1 MPSTFLQ
8 GTIVGFFDGR
18 APGGKNAVWKLTV
31 HFEMP
36 SNGAEVELKRGS
48 STYLPNAEARAAVAS
63 AAAAATA
70 DAATDDDDIAPAP
83 RVSLSPAPLIAAP
96 ADDDIEIVLPPPPPP
111 AKTKTKRKR
120 KKAASHDDASTATPP
135 PPTAPAVK
143 KSKASTKKKK
153 ASVSIDLREHPV
165 WVVPTD
171 GKKHRVVAIAHEQ
184 KWVAGV
190 TATITGDVANEHTT
204 IHQCHGM
211 SSEQYRWML
220 VDDFVDNINEYRA
233 RTFVPGG
240 HLEAD
245 ESMIRWYGV
254 GGSFVEAGIPHY
266 AAIERKPDN
275 GAEIQNLA
283 DVASGI
289 MLRLKIVKSAAEEE
303 AIAAASAANKDNDE
317 DVAADE
323 GGKGTR
329 VLWSCGR
336 LVTADAYFAS
346 VEAAVTMKEAGLV
359 FIGNVKQCS
368 RRFPME
374 VLGNATLP
382 KRGCR
387 SVLASINDDT
397 ARRNSSQLPVDR
409 NRDHRGPQPK
419 AIARITSGAGT
430 IDRHNRIRADELR
443 LDRNLGTKHWD
454 KRFNLGVLGII
465 CVDTY
470 LFFQQVVSANNR
482 TMSCLEFFGRLADE
496 LVDNPGGFVRAAADP
511 GAGGNAHRG
520 DN

>member
-1 MPSTFLQ
+1 
-8 GTIVGFFDGR
+8 
-18 APGGKNAVWKLTV
+18 
-31 HFEMP
+31 
-36 SNGAEVELKRGS
+36 
-48 STYLPNAEARAAVAS
+48 
-63 AAAAATA
+63 
-70 DAATDDDDIAPAP
+70 
-83 RVSLSPAPLIAAP
+83 
-96 ADDDIEIVLPPPPPP
+96 
-111 AKTKTKRKR
+111 
-120 KKAASHDDASTATPP
+120 
-135 PPTAPAVK
+135 
-143 KSKASTKKKK
+143 
-153 ASVSIDLREHPV
+153 
-165 WVVPTD
+165 
-171 GKKHRVVAIAHEQ
+171 
-184 KWVAGV
+184 
-190 TATITGDVANEHTT
+190 
-204 IHQCHGM
+204 M

-220 VDDFVDNINEYRA
+220 VDNFVDNINEYRA

-245 ESMIRWYGV
+245 ESIIHWYGV
-254 GGSFVEAGIPHY
+254 RGSFVDAGIPHY

-303 AIAAASAANKDNDE
+303 AIAAAAAADEDNDE
-317 DVAADE
+317 EVAADE
-323 GGKGTR
+323 GGKGTQ
-329 VLWSCGR
+329 VLSELVAPWRDSGR

-346 VEAAVTMKEAGLV
+346 VEAAVKMKEAGLH

-397 ARRNSSQLPVDR
+397 GETELVAIAWVDR
-409 NRDHRGPQPK
+409 NRRLFIATTCGLGEGEKIQRKRLRQLDKSRRAPPDKVVIEVAQPK
-419 AIARITSGAGT
+419 AIAKYYKGAGT
-430 IDRHNRIRADELR
+430 IDRHNRIRADKLR
-443 LDRNLGTKHWD
+443 LDRNLGTRHWD

-465 CVDTY
+465 CVDAF

-482 TMSCLEFFGRLADE
+482 MTSCLEFFGRLADE
-496 LVDNPGGFVRAAADP
+496 LVDNQEGIRITRAAADP
-511 GAGGNAHRG
+511 GAVGNGAADAAEPTVRKTIKMKNKESTHRAQGRCGCKGCTRKSIFVCSVCTDATDPDQKQFWFCNPTTVEGSECFAEHVHVKHSKAHREG

>member
-1 MPSTFLQ
+1 MTRQELLRWIGVCVLIAGINFRGRRRNLWEGG
-8 GTIVGFFDGR
+8 GT
-18 APGGKNAVWKLTV
+18 ASK
-31 HFEMP
+31 
-36 SNGAEVELKRGS
+36 
-48 STYLPNAEARAAVAS
+48 YLPSYDLRATGMS
-63 AAAAATA
+63 RNRF
-70 DAATDDDDIAPAP
+70 DDIWYAV
-83 RVSLSPAPLIAAP
+83 RWSRQ
-96 ADDDIEIVLPPPPPP
+96 PP
-111 AKTKTKRKR
+111 
-120 KKAASHDDASTATPP
+120 
-135 PPTAPAVK
+135 
-143 KSKASTKKKK
+143 
-153 ASVSIDLREHPV
+153 
-165 WVVPTD
+165 
-171 GKKHRVVAIAHEQ
+171 EQ
-184 KWVAGV
+184 P
-190 TATITGDVANEHTT
+190 
-204 IHQCHGM
+204 HGM

-220 VDDFVDNINEYRA
+220 VNDFVANINEYRA

-245 ESMIRWYGV
+245 ESMIRWYGK
-254 GGSFVEAGIPHY
+254 GGSFVDAGIPHY

-303 AIAAASAANKDNDE
+303 AIAAAAADEDDDE

-323 GGKGTR
+323 GGKRTR
-329 VLWSCGR
+329 VLLELVHPWRDSGR

-346 VEAAVTMKEAGLV
+346 VEAALKMKEAGLY

-374 VLGNATLP
+374 VLGNTTLP

-397 ARRNSSQLPVDR
+397 GETELVAIAWVDR
-409 NRDHRGPQPK
+409 NRRFFITTTCGLGEGEMIQRKRLRQLDKSGRAPPDKVIIEVAQPM
-419 AIARITSGAGT
+419 AIAKYYKGAGT
-430 IDRHNRIRADELR
+430 IDRHNRLRADELR

-465 CVDTY
+465 CVDAY

-482 TMSCLEFFGRLADE
+482 TTSCLEFFGRLADE
-496 LVDNPGGFVRAAADP
+496 LIDNQEDCRVTRASAASQDAAATATPTVRKTVKKKGKGNRCAQGRCKHKTCTKQTVFVCSMCTNPTDP
-511 GAGGNAHRG
+511 AQKQFWFCNPTTAEGSECFAKHVQDKHSEANGGG
-520 DN
+520 DD

>member
-1 MPSTFLQ
+1 MTRQELLRWIGVCVLIAGINFCGRRQYLWESG
-8 GTIVGFFDGR
+8 GT
-18 APGGKNAVWKLTV
+18 ASK
-31 HFEMP
+31 
-36 SNGAEVELKRGS
+36 
-48 STYLPNAEARAAVAS
+48 YLPSYDLRATGMS
-63 AAAAATA
+63 RNRF
-70 DAATDDDDIAPAP
+70 DDIWYAI
-83 RVSLSPAPLIAAP
+83 RWSRQ
-96 ADDDIEIVLPPPPPP
+96 PP
-111 AKTKTKRKR
+111 
-120 KKAASHDDASTATPP
+120 
-135 PPTAPAVK
+135 
-143 KSKASTKKKK
+143 
-153 ASVSIDLREHPV
+153 
-165 WVVPTD
+165 
-171 GKKHRVVAIAHEQ
+171 EQ
-184 KWVAGV
+184 P
-190 TATITGDVANEHTT
+190 
-204 IHQCHGM
+204 HGM

-220 VDDFVDNINEYRA
+220 VNDFVANINEYRV

-254 GGSFVEAGIPHY
+254 GGSFVDAGIPHY

-303 AIAAASAANKDNDE
+303 AIAAAAADEDDDE

-323 GGKGTR
+323 GGKRTR
-329 VLWSCGR
+329 VLLELVHPWRDSGR

-346 VEAAVTMKEAGLV
+346 VEAALKMKEAGLY

-374 VLGNATLP
+374 VLGNTTLP

-397 ARRNSSQLPVDR
+397 GETELVAIAWVDR
-409 NRDHRGPQPK
+409 NRRFFITTTCGLGEGEMIQRKRLRQLDKSGRAPPDKVIIEVAQPM
-419 AIARITSGAGT
+419 AIAKYYKGAGT
-430 IDRHNRIRADELR
+430 IDRHNRLRADELR

-465 CVDTY
+465 CVDAY

-482 TMSCLEFFGRLADE
+482 TTSCLEFFGRLADE
-496 LVDNPGGFVRAAADP
+496 LIDNQEDCRVTRASAASQDIAATATPMVRKTLKKKGKGNHRAQGRCGCKGCTKQTVYVCSKCTHPTDPDQKQFWFCKTVEGSECFAKHVHNKHSEVNGG
-511 GAGGNAHRG
+511 G